1 MGERQQREK
10 SHFHHIISKHI
21 LWTGFVTVD
30 ADFDRLTEIIFVRFL
45 HSEFILFALFPIIFF
60 LELDISS
67 LHPSNIFITA
77 YPRRWG
83 LIFYSYYSKLLLD
96 RGSALI
102 LSAYHLFYYIG
113 NTQVNICWIKRYF
126 PILKKKTK
134 QNWKLVLMSRY
145 GMIFFF
151 LVIKLEYS
159 LKMYEFSFH
168 ISLTIMEHW

>member
-10 SHFHHIISKHI
+10 SHSYRIISKHI

-30 ADFDRLTEIIFVRFL
+30 ADFDCLTEIIFVRFL
-45 HSEFILFALFPIIFF
+45 HSEFILFALFPIIFS

-83 LIFYSYYSKLLLD
+83 LIFYSYYSELLLD

-102 LSAYHLFYYIG
+102 LSAYHLFYCIG
-113 NTQVNICWIKRYF
+113 NTQVNICWIKRCF
-126 PILKKKTK
+126 PILKKK
-134 QNWKLVLMSRY
+134 NWKLVLMSRY
-145 GMIFFF
+145 GMIFF

-159 LKMYEFSFH
+159 LKMYEFSFY

>member
-102 LSAYHLFYYIG
+102 LSAYHLFYCIG

-134 QNWKLVLMSRY
+134 LETSFNEPIWHD
-145 GMIFFF
+145 FFF